1 MRPGE
6 ARKEVITK
14 EKTFFTSMRVERK
27 IAPWLFSRRL
37 DHTKELHETDTSSH
51 LPYKKEIIYAGILL
65 RVLMNNLCGF
75 VDRFSENS
83 AV

>member
-6 ARKEVITK
+6 ARKEVIAK

-51 LPYKKEIIYAGILL
+51 LPYKTEIIYARILH
-65 RVLMNNLCGF
+65 VLLNLSGF
-75 VDRFSENS
+75 AARSSGHSVT
-83 AV
+83 